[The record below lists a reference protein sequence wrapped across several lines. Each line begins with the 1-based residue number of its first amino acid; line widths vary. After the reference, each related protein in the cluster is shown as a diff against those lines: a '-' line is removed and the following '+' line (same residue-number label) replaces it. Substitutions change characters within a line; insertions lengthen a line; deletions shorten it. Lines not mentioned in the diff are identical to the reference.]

1 MSSARLGSVVG
12 RRISGS
18 RSRRWHHVG
27 VRCRCF
33 TARPPYGTAQELR
46 LITAGLDEPLTT
58 ARCGR
63 RLDGGRRRSF
73 DSPLDH
79 GLSRLHNGTL
89 HNRALDDRTLAGFG
103 PLEALRTIRALGAL
117 RTIGPLHTLVTL
129 RAILTLGTGILALG
143 PVSSVLAPTILATTI
158 LALAVRLPLTLSP
171 VLAPIL
177 AVAAVEPL
185 MPFAIVVRTLE
196 ALPVVTL
203 LAAILAVLTE
213 AVVAL
218 PEVPMIAIPSTVAV
232 ALLIALIEV
241 TITVAKTLLALLARL
256 AVVLPWLSLIVH
268 PRLLLVGAHSHLGLL
283 LLFAAARALVA
294 VLAHLPIERLAGS
307 RERSTRHSS
316 GHRFSTVL
324 LHLLLAK
331 GENDAVIV
339 LGVLEIVLS
348 QNVIAR

>member
-63 RLDGGRRRSF
+63 RLGGGRRRSF

-129 RAILTLGTGILALG
+129 RAILTLG